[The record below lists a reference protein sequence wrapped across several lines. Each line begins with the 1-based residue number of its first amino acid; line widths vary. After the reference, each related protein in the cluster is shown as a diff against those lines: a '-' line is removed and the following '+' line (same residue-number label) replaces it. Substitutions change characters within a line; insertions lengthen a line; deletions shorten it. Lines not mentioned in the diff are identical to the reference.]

1 MSGAERLNVL
11 LRHLLTRF
19 NSEETAANC
28 CITRLE
34 NSMYELDIIS
44 ITDDG
49 IVTARMI
56 PMEEHMY
63 VDKEGR
69 TIIEYGTEKNT

>member
-1 MSGAERLNVL
+1 
-11 LRHLLTRF
+11 
-19 NSEETAANC
+19 
-28 CITRLE
+28 
-34 NSMYELDIIS
+34 MYELEIIS

-56 PMEEHMY
+56 PMEEHIY

-69 TIIEYGTEKNT
+69 TIIEYRTEKNT